1 MDLNI
6 SFMRARK
13 YQSNKLEKYR
23 SVDTLVCM
31 ELLQELVMTPPRHN
45 APDIT
50 PPTTRPNDGDILILS
65 WHFEI

>member
-23 SVDTLVCM
+23 SVDTCVYGAAAG
-31 ELLQELVMTPPRHN
+31 TGHD
-45 APDIT
+45 APKT
-50 PPTTRPNDGDILILS
+50 
-65 WHFEI
+65 